1 VSAALPSVREVL
13 QHPFPRFV
21 ISGGTTFIVDLGLLK
36 LLHGYEHMALLPAT
50 TIAFLI
56 SFSVTFLIS
65 RHWTFPSGRAGRT
78 HHQAIRFAILVGG
91 NLVTTLLIVGGLVAL
106 GLYYLLAKVIAVALN
121 AGANFLLY
129 RHWVFRDPAAPPGER
144 MVGLKFGRG

>member
-1 VSAALPSVREVL
+1 VSLTLPSARAVL

-21 ISGGTTFIVDLGLLK
+21 ISGGTTFIVDLGLLR

-50 TIAFLI
+50 TLAFLA
-56 SFSVTFLIS
+56 SFCVTFIIS
-65 RHWTFPSGRAGRT
+65 RHWTFPTGREGRP
-78 HHQAIRFAILVGG
+78 HHQAIRFAILVAG
-91 NLVTTLLIVGGLVAL
+91 NLVTTLLIVGGLVAI

-129 RHWVFRDPAAPPGER
+129 RRWVFR
-144 MVGLKFGRG
+144 